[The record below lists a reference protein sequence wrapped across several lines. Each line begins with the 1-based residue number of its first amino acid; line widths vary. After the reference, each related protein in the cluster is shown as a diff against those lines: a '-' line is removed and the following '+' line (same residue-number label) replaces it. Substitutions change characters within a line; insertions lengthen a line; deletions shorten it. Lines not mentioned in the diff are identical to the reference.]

1 MINKKEIV
9 AMLLAGGQGSR
20 LFALTQKKAKPAV
33 SYGGKYKIIDFP
45 LSNCTNSGID
55 TVGVLT
61 QYEPLE
67 LNAYIGT
74 GKVKHKYQFLKKLI
88 RADSLQNE
96 IIQIGKDFDDLIGT
110 FGRHLYN
117 QNGQD
122 LHYEEMGKRLAD
134 QRNHFA
140 HGDLS
145 KEFIGLS
152 LLDLIYLEYIIYA
165 LQLKHYN
172 IPDDKIRKSINDLFH
187 LNFAL

>member
-74 GKVKHKYQFLKKLI
+74 GGFWDL
-88 RADSLQNE
+88 DSLNGGAE
-96 IIQIGKDFDDLIGT
+96 ASDGCDE
-110 FGRHLYN
+110 GRQKETILKYKE
-117 QNGQD
+117 D
-122 LHYEEMGKRLAD
+122 YR
-134 QRNHFA
+134 A
-140 HGDLS
+140 HV
-145 KEFIGLS
+145 I
-152 LLDLIYLEYIIYA
+152 
-165 LQLKHYN
+165 
-172 IPDDKIRKSINDLFH
+172 
-187 LNFAL
+187 

>member
-20 LFALTQKKAKPAV
+20 LFALTQKKANQPL

-74 GKVKHKYQFLKKLI
+74 GGFWDL
-88 RADSLQNE
+88 DSLNGGALCFTSIYE
-96 IIQIGKDFDDLIGT
+96 
-110 FGRHLYN
+110 GRN
-117 QNGQD
+117 
-122 LHYEEMGKRLAD
+122 R
-134 QRNHFA
+134 
-140 HGDLS
+140 
-145 KEFIGLS
+145 
-152 LLDLIYLEYIIYA
+152 
-165 LQLKHYN
+165 
-172 IPDDKIRKSINDLFH
+172 
-187 LNFAL
+187 

>member
-1 MINKKEIV
+1 MITAAFEWEFKRAYPDGLPKKESTLRAESEVESAIQS
-9 AMLLAGGQGSR
+9 LINQS
-20 LFALTQKKAKPAV
+20 
-33 SYGGKYKIIDFP
+33 
-45 LSNCTNSGID
+45 
-55 TVGVLT
+55 
-61 QYEPLE
+61 
-67 LNAYIGT
+67 T

-88 RADSLQNE
+88 RTDSLQNE

-117 QNGQD
+117 QNGQE

-152 LLDLIYLEYIIYA
+152 LLDLIYLEYTIYA
-165 LQLKHYN
+165 LQLKHYT

>member
-45 LSNCTNSGID
+45 LSNCANSGID

-74 GKVKHKYQFLKKLI
+74 GGFWDL
-88 RADSLQNE
+88 
-96 IIQIGKDFDDLIGT
+96 DDLMVEHMYYLLICVGKQVT
-110 FGRHLYN
+110 GIVEQQMRFIRTSTLLIIMIQTISSYYLETRSVQWIMQKCFSIIKKKNADLYN
-117 QNGQD
+117 
-122 LHYEEMGKRLAD
+122 
-134 QRNHFA
+134 
-140 HGDLS
+140 
-145 KEFIGLS
+145 
-152 LLDLIYLEYIIYA
+152 LL
-165 LQLKHYN
+165 
-172 IPDDKIRKSINDLFH
+172 F
-187 LNFAL
+187 